1 MEGGHPIAERSWTQ
15 DFIFK
20 GCLRKEFADS
30 SELLPS
36 ADLTKLSSVTDDT
49 EDILPNRIG
58 RATQLCAAR
67 VCHIDATTVAT
78 TIPVYML

>member
-1 MEGGHPIAERSWTQ
+1 MEGGHPVAERSWSR

-20 GCLRKEFADS
+20 GRLRKEFTDS
-30 SELLPS
+30 GELLPS
-36 ADLTKLSSVTDDT
+36 GDLTKLSSVMDDT

-58 RATQLCAAR
+58 RATQLHAAR
-67 VCHIDATTVAT
+67 VCHIDATAVAT

>member
-1 MEGGHPIAERSWTQ
+1 MEGGHPIAERSWSQ

-20 GCLRKEFADS
+20 CRLRKECTDS
-30 SELLPS
+30 GELLSS
-36 ADLTKLSSVTDDT
+36 ADLTKLSSVMDDT

-58 RATQLCAAR
+58 RTTQLRTAR
-67 VCHIDATTVAT
+67 MCHIDTTAIAT